1 MKKTL
6 SLAEIIVLSVSFIVF
21 VIAIIT
27 LGTSSCES
35 NNSSSIPS
43 IHIRNT
49 QDWTEYIASATT
61 IKEIDDGL
69 RSIPTDVF
77 VNIYED
83 LSYLVIKKNNDYYA
97 AKNICIA
104 FYWMK
109 LYSPALE
116 NRCSE
121 EQWNRIEEIKSR
133 YVLLAMCFTSY
144 GINAETLD
152 KMFKVYRDYLK
163 NGNNQKLYY

>member
-27 LGTSSCES
+27 LGITPREN
-35 NNSSSIPS
+35 NNSSS

-49 QDWTEYIASATT
+49 QDWTEYVASATT

-83 LSYLVIKKNNDYYA
+83 LSYLVVKKNNDYYA

-116 NRCSE
+116 DRCSK

-144 GINAETLD
+144 GIHTETLD
-152 KMFKVYRDYLK
+152 KIFKVYGDYLK